1 MSGQT
6 ASPERARVFFA
17 LWPEAALA
25 ERLAALAEAQA
36 AAVGGRAMARETLH
50 LTLAFLG
57 DVALEALP
65 ALQEAGR
72 LVARQQVMHHV
83 FPLEFSLDHFGYWQ
97 HNHLAWIG
105 CRTPVAALHGLADAL
120 AAAVGERGFALE
132 PRPFVPHVTL
142 VRRAPVAPPCRE
154 EALPLSWRATDFAL
168 LRSRRHTGGAA
179 YETLARW
186 PAEGSA

>member
-1 MSGQT
+1 L
-6 ASPERARVFFA
+6 FFA
-17 LWPEAALA
+17 LWPAPALA
-25 ERLAALAEAQA
+25 TSLHALAGQCCAQG
-36 AAVGGRAMARETLH
+36 GGRVMRVDTLH

-57 DVALEALP
+57 EVSPARLPSLRALAATVAGEWQRAQ
-65 ALQEAGR
+65 AAA
-72 LVARQQVMHHV
+72 VT
-83 FPLEFSLDHFGYWQ
+83 FSLDHFGYWQ

-168 LRSRRHTGGAA
+168 LRSRRQAGGAA

-186 PAEGSA
+186 PVEGSA

>member
-1 MSGQT
+1 M
-6 ASPERARVFFA
+6 AD
-17 LWPEAALA
+17 
-25 ERLAALAEAQA
+25 RLSALAEAQA

-57 DVALEALP
+57 DIPLDTLP

-83 FPLEFSLDHFGYWQ
+83 FPLDHFGYWQ

-105 CRTPVAALHGLADAL
+105 CRTPVAALHGLAGAL
-120 AAAVGERGFALE
+120 VAAVGERGFALE
-132 PRPFVPHVTL
+132 SRPFVPHVTL

-154 EALPLSWRATDFAL
+154 EALPLYWRATDFAL
-168 LRSRRHTGGAA
+168 LRSRRHAGGAA

-186 PAEGSA
+186 PVEGSA